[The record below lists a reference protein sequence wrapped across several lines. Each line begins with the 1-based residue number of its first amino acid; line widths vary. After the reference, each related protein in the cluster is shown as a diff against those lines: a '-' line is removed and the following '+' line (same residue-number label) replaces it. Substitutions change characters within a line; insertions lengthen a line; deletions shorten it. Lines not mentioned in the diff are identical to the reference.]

1 MAVKDCDELSN
12 IISLGIISWDDD
24 LAKVIAGLS
33 TKKKDALM
41 RAWKLKEW
49 EVDDLTWRSA
59 HELEL
64 RANSADI
71 EMRAIVQAKILNDE
85 IRVGDAYRELAF
97 QIRETWW
104 TIANWVD
111 LLEKLRN
118 ASPADFESI
127 AKQWWGK
134 YANDPAKA
142 IEEMKNAIAETV
154 SANYSIRQYSD
165 IKSKWLNSLRKQLRD
180 WEITQWV
187 FEDEVKKLH
196 KDAMEQIAKWEN
208 PKNFVKLDSEWA
220 AIKKVYWD
228 NPVAAGK
235 AWSQFIMARELLSD
249 GWIDDWVLKAFQEMG
264 AENLTWDLTLDQIA
278 KYWEWD
284 LDKLLARAYTN
295 TEQLY
300 RDWELR
306 QAFRE
311 KLEELTAWMRV
322 SADDI
327 KKANSIMKTMQFA
340 EQWATFSDIITADNA
355 IRSARKRWY
364 NVSDG
369 TAFLNSLKAFAR
381 KMDED
386 AKLLDKPIV
395 INWVEMK
402 PLDVIQIIYDITWD
416 ENILKLLRIG
426 FYNDWTILSIA
437 TSRLLWW
444 NKEAASKILRL
455 FAKAWEQPRVTN
467 VRDISLKAI
476 TWSDIKE
483 WAKVGFF
490 DFRQSLY
497 SKDELNRTRADF
509 MDKLAERN
517 KMRVPSDWLEIIN
530 SEPVTAEVLAEE
542 LKSKVSWWYLLVN
555 DSRWRDNDI
564 LSKALD
570 IANEWVK
577 EEEKITVLFPRGWM
591 DANFSVENW
600 QLFYKTT
607 KDDMFRDVA
616 WTISIQ
622 SMWEAR
628 PTREILATAYE
639 AKTGKNWDKIRYQA
653 SYTKGAVDNQGRA
666 ISDQQYEYGF
676 LNDDGWNVMTFYHWT
691 KWQFDE
697 FDLDF
702 YRTWSWDSSIPWFWF
717 TPLEWAPKI
726 GSLWDANRLIEV
738 YIKSDN
744 PIREWATLSE
754 LMSKDELISLLERYH
769 IAYLWDD
776 LDIDRRWY
784 KIDERYKNSIN
795 AKSFFSQIQQYD
807 GIFWNDLKW
816 FMEYFTRR
824 TWYDW
829 IWYNKAQF
837 VSFKPEN
844 IKYVDNRLPTYNP
857 DMHFMER
864 EWSWYSLIPSK
875 EEVDEYLSRNNISK
889 KLEEIFWTTNN
900 IEDAIFITADG
911 KMIDW
916 ASFAEKMW
924 YYTNEYSW
932 ANIWAEHRAAIDY
945 IIFNWDRWLR
955 GHSQSTEASRYL
967 LTAAMQKE
975 WLIRFR
981 YFPDQIHLDI
991 WVATSKITKAQ
1002 ESVIQKITS
1011 RMNAD
1016 LKEAIDEW
1024 SDWMKIKAFVY
1035 SMWDD
1040 EARQWG
1046 WTVKPNERW
1055 TLYSDS
1061 IINQIKSLK
1070 DTTDYDK
1077 RFPWINREEVNK
1089 EQIQKAEEEWW
1100 YIVTIN
1106 SPNRRTWLVYQSR
1119 DINID
1124 SPESIKQYVY
1134 QDLDESRIW
1143 DIIDFNTFELNE
1155 EKFDKLSSKE
1165 KIQILNRIGTFANMY
1180 ELEGKRW
1187 FIRWLWANE
1196 AYNDLFDRIFN
1207 SGDLKEILKKE
1218 VRWQDMFEFISKN
1231 TDDWVLPYEAML
1243 YVDDNGKI
1251 SNAIL
1256 WFSWNVV
1263 PTESIIKEWWRE
1275 FHNHP
1280 NWSWFSTD
1288 DISHFQQI
1296 VDRWYPVESVW
1307 LILPWWV
1314 IVEYK
1319 LTDDFFDYVRTDF
1332 VNINS
1337 AIREAIDTADI
1348 LGVMDKQT
1356 WWKFQEVV
1364 DKMDIENNWWRIYHS
1379 RNDSAEEA
1387 LNRISNEVRQD
1398 AYDKIRW
1405 ALTPEWATEPVWMKR
1420 AKSYASQ
1427 PDINAEDAVK
1437 VQMFTKD
1444 RTWQQIADAYG
1455 FPVKIVKWD
1464 MIEWV
1469 AAYWAW
1475 WNGMIYFTDMI
1486 KESTAP
1492 HELFHAIFNTYV
1504 GKEQYDRVLEDASKL
1519 FQVSKYDAEE
1529 ILADSFAEW
1538 FNTWKFTYWDKIKA
1552 IGWKKRLS
1560 KQQKTFLQKVKDY
1573 FTDLAETLW
1582 LIDRH
1587 RDEVEQMFNDMVN
1600 MQYLPDVWK
1609 NVDAQRAMM
1618 KYNDE
1623 LNNVAVK
1630 YFWEMLWLS
1639 TKEVDSQYVERVQ
1652 KLLSEKLWIDLK
1664 SFDQL
1669 QDKAALWQRID
1680 KQFALD
1686 RLTAWKYDKEIVDIN
1701 AIKNE
1706 ISNLTDEELEESIKR
1721 ELWDIVARSDIKWN
1735 ENIAHIREAY
1745 LDYKTAWSAVDSL
1758 MAKWKIV
1765 SLANGWTAQTM
1776 SMNDIKTMFQNWTF
1790 EKTYKEMFFPNQELS
1805 KKEMDA
1811 MITKINNDMFDT
1823 LSISFAENL
1832 VSAWY
1837 ELPLINIKSLVY
1849 DYLNGKLDLNNKF
1862 VESFLYKNNIPFSQ
1876 DWLKTLVDTLMP
1888 AEFKF
1893 NYEDSLFKWRLDKI
1907 ELPSEASVF
1916 REVDNRFMQDS
1927 YSALASI
1934 QMARAWD
1941 MPINYEEQ
1949 ILTNILDKYVSEVF
1963 KWVKDKSLTFQKAQQ
1978 LKQEAWYAL
1987 DMFEQDF
1994 LLPRYS
2000 KFVSKQE
2007 MNGIMWMKYA
2017 LPIWVAWQ
2025 NPDKVNQ
2032 ELLSIRNKLLQKYK
2046 MTLKNAANNN
2056 DINMAI
2062 VKWTADKKL
2071 EKEIELRRDKLAE
2084 SGWVIREVNWQYL
2097 VYDVKQAL
2105 EETLN
2110 NLPDTIGWIEWLR
2123 VLWRD
2128 WIDRLSNKQA
2138 YAILRYV
2145 EAAKWLSTKLNYPTE
2160 LMYKQNPMLLKYNFF
2175 ESYRVVDWLPRVLN
2189 WNLLNGDKVLASLDN
2204 NAGLDTAAKKNIF
2217 AWVISKFREQWYI
2230 TTEDLNKIVHNWVS
2244 EAQATFK
2251 QIKLSPKQ
2259 IKQAT
2264 EKMETLY
2271 RKAFLPYTYLR
2282 DIPKWGQLLDWTP
2295 VKNMKKKVEDTI
2307 KLQYKQAMDDLKA
2320 IWVDNADEL
2329 QTSIYI
2335 TLDSWER
2342 VSVKEAWNMNI
2353 DSWKKTIFNDESV
2366 FVAWADEIKSFAV
2379 DPTWDKKAL
2388 DKVVKQQ
2395 KEYRES
2401 IINSYDSTL
2410 QSMLN
2415 QTQIISE
2422 AEADLSTAFMNDVRT
2437 TMRRYSL
2444 TNMMVDAMDALSWL
2458 NEEAA
2463 RWMKDYLI
2471 GWKWRISFWK
2481 WKPWQILERNKLVQD
2496 AYKNYYVMD
2505 LSKLNSITPTS
2516 QAEDLALRLAK
2527 YFKNLERL
2535 LWSADGLTWCTT
2547 NKEINQAFFHLWE
2560 VVMNVNSVKW
2570 IFWLMSAVE
2579 QNQILKFFKFAN
2591 ISNSNPASI
2600 FVRRGKWNFQ
2610 ESLWWY
2616 RDYVEEIS
2624 WISRGEFNEIFW
2636 ADFSEED
2643 FKRILQW
2650 LTGFTLTGA
2659 WWRTWTKILNV
2670 LNWSNMIFRMMMSYP
2685 GQLLTIPQQGT
2696 AYFLKQIWFEKE
2708 LWVESLSEVDAIR
2721 AHYWVLDWA
2730 YNEIVL
2736 RWKSTVSPDD
2746 LRLDSYYNRYWIP
2759 DVDWIYKTSPIETS
2773 DDYINMYAKIDKEA
2787 ASSISSTNKWFRQ
2800 LDPYKDNANNIIDW
2814 LFARNFKNISFLK
2827 AIKNN
2832 DFMQFGSAKEFM
2844 SFMDDATISAE
2855 IKTRLMD
2862 RVSAYSGRN
2871 FRNILWLGFGWIDR
2885 AVSWSW
2891 FGNIMYWLMQ
2901 LFNFR
2906 WSWWQ
2911 NIFKQTW
2918 SNIFTALKML
2928 WTANWIWSRE
2938 WREAIAQYIS
2948 TRPEFTNF
2956 VWALFN
2962 DLKWTWKLQRFQDN
2976 WRWPEDEDMYGMLD
2990 FIDYM
2995 TETLNMTSQWFQWL
3009 QSFWP
3014 FRPFDEARQSIMA
3027 SAMNPT
3033 IYKDTFWVWAFFNA
3047 LGKNFW
3053 RQWKPYNWIAKLAW
3067 AWSTDWPD
3075 WAWAYI
3081 ENEFWKLSFWSLRYM
3096 VNEDMNSYGY
3106 TYEMTWQVWG
3116 IPSIIMWESKLGSD
3130 KNFSYE
3136 IDNTE
3141 TWETIKQM
3149 FDSGLPW
3156 DTRWTYAWN
3165 LAKTFIN
3172 WSQLAALP
3180 KNVMKAINR
3189 SAPSYFT
3196 ADDLAE
3202 TMQNTKAWLEFYK
3215 KWIVTPQTPEE
3226 AEIFFNTMLE
3236 NAKYRP
3242 WSSNFTKSI
3251 IQYED
3256 YWHMNGKENWNEA
3269 DAEMELWLDHMKHI
3283 TNEHWEIQMNG
3294 SEKVVDPSWDKLI
3307 EDVKAHWYNETY
3319 TTDLIYNYS
3328 KNWLNN
3334 HSSDPNYQLYVKLLW
3349 QWQAYNLI
3357 STRQSQLIEALNV
3370 WAKGKDN
3377 KWTKTEFENVWLD
3390 NALLLRMWQQ
3400 PLEWESISFFDK
3412 LQVLD
3417 EDDATVAALQIIQS
3431 QAKEWDRKILDRFF
3445 NVKENDDWSKSVS
3458 LKYNYEQTLKQIWAV
3473 SKAIDDWNV
3482 DLAVAE
3488 ASTLVNMYKN
3498 ADPTGAV
3505 TATLIDSVYNRI
3517 YDTNSFS
3524 PEQKQAA
3531 MIALFHKNKEFI
3543 QRNPEKLRALLWDD
3557 YDVYADYM
3565 NSMLYQWDWMTIS
3578 NLESMQ
3584 SSWKSSSWSWKAA
3597 ASFSSALKN
3606 LASKL
3611 WGSWK
3616 SNWWAWGTTS
3626 SKQWVPVTIKGASLV
3641 KDLWLKGYTPAV
3653 DKISISKYK
3662 PHLDLSLAKDIN
3674 RKVSWP
3680 KTQQISNKKQLSKLE
3695 EKATKAIEAES

>member
-12 IISLGIISWDDD
+12 IISLWILSWDDD
-24 LAKVIAGLS
+24 LAKTIADLS
-33 TKKKDALM
+33 AKKKDALM

-127 AKQWWGK
+127 AKQWGGK
-134 YANDPAKA
+134 YANEPAKA

-196 KDAMEQIAKWEN
+196 KDAMEQIAKWES
-208 PKNFVKLDSEWA
+208 PKNFAKLDSEWA
-220 AIKKVYWD
+220 AIKKIYWD

-369 TAFLNSLKAFAR
+369 TAFLNSLKAFAK

-497 SKDELNRTRADF
+497 SKDELNRARADF

-517 KMRVPSDWLEIIN
+517 KMRVPSEWLEIIN

-542 LKSKVSWWYLLVN
+542 LKSKVAWWYLLVN
-555 DSRWRDNDI
+555 DSKWRDNDI

-570 IANEWVK
+570 IANEWIK

-591 DANFSVENW
+591 NANFSVENW

-639 AKTGKNWDKIRYQA
+639 AKTGKNWDRVRYQP
-653 SYTKGAVDNQGRA
+653 SYSKWAVDNQGRA
-666 ISDQQYEYGF
+666 ISDQQYEYF
-676 LNDDGWNVMTFYHWT
+676 SNSTVRDENWNLIPVFHWT
-691 KWQFDE
+691 SEE
-697 FDLDF
+697 FDVFDMTKLRSFAEWPWIYFSEATNFADTYWWRTIECYLNITNPLVYDMNNFKNFDKVLSRDTIRGLADF
-702 YRTWSWDSSIPWFWF
+702 LESRWLMDESDVSWVRRVLNEDDTNVWSAFEI
-717 TPLEWAPKI
+717 T
-726 GSLWDANRLIEV
+726 
-738 YIKSDN
+738 
-744 PIREWATLSE
+744 
-754 LMSKDELISLLERYH
+754 
-769 IAYLWDD
+769 
-776 LDIDRRWY
+776 WY
-784 KIDERYKNSIN
+784 KADREK
-795 AKSFFSQIQQYD
+795 KM
-807 GIFWNDLKW
+807 W
-816 FMEYFTRR
+816 EYLEAFKEFTG
-824 TWYDW
+824 YDW
-829 IWYNKAQF
+829 IRVVYKNFDKSTPDFWIAF
-837 VSFKPEN
+837 SPEQ
-844 IKYVDNRLPTYNP
+844 IKYVDNKLPTSNP
-857 DMHFMER
+857 DMRYQSAWHWSPYSFKEFDREFARSGEWWEAHWAWIYVAAKRDIAEKYAWYGWDRQWWWWWMTKEQLEASLDDPDDFIDWIYDDLYITRNMAVNILDSMTMTDGAGPWTFKDALDWEKWWARNALER
-864 EWSWYSLIPSK
+864 NPDDIISQKRLEALNNFK
-875 EEVDEYLSRNNISK
+875 EEDFILWEPTHNVYEVEIPDAKKANTPTWSNYFEEWEVYSETVVDK
-889 KLEEIFWTTNN
+889 
-900 IEDAIFITADG
+900 
-911 KMIDW
+911 
-916 ASFAEKMW
+916 
-924 YYTNEYSW
+924 
-932 ANIWAEHRAAIDY
+932 
-945 IIFNWDRWLR
+945 IFNEAKKVDWFDIKAAKESFNRSAYKNWR
-955 GHSQSTEASRYL
+955 DVYFSIANWFDWNKVKASRFFEDLWYD
-967 LTAAMQKE
+967 
-975 WLIRFR
+975 W
-981 YFPDQIHLDI
+981 IHYYWATDWEA
-991 WVATSKITKAQ
+991 WVIFNKNNT
-1002 ESVIQKITS
+1002 
-1011 RMNAD
+1011 
-1016 LKEAIDEW
+1016 
-1024 SDWMKIKAFVY
+1024 
-1035 SMWDD
+1035 
-1040 EARQWG
+1040 G
-1046 WTVKPNERW
+1046 
-1055 TLYSDS
+1055 
-1061 IINQIKSLK
+1061 IINQTS
-1070 DTTDYDK
+1070 
-1077 RFPWINREEVNK
+1077 
-1089 EQIQKAEEEWW
+1089 
-1100 YIVTIN
+1100 
-1106 SPNRRTWLVYQSR
+1106 
-1119 DINID
+1119 
-1124 SPESIKQYVY
+1124 
-1134 QDLDESRIW
+1134 
-1143 DIIDFNTFELNE
+1143 
-1155 EKFDKLSSKE
+1155 
-1165 KIQILNRIGTFANMY
+1165 
-1180 ELEGKRW
+1180 
-1187 FIRWLWANE
+1187 
-1196 AYNDLFDRIFN
+1196 
-1207 SGDLKEILKKE
+1207 
-1218 VRWQDMFEFISKN
+1218 
-1231 TDDWVLPYEAML
+1231 
-1243 YVDDNGKI
+1243 
-1251 SNAIL
+1251 
-1256 WFSWNVV
+1256 
-1263 PTESIIKEWWRE
+1263 
-1275 FHNHP
+1275 
-1280 NWSWFSTD
+1280 
-1288 DISHFQQI
+1288 
-1296 VDRWYPVESVW
+1296 
-1307 LILPWWV
+1307 
-1314 IVEYK
+1314 
-1319 LTDDFFDYVRTDF
+1319 
-1332 VNINS
+1332 
-1337 AIREAIDTADI
+1337 
-1348 LGVMDKQT
+1348 
-1356 WWKFQEVV
+1356 
-1364 DKMDIENNWWRIYHS
+1364 
-1379 RNDSAEEA
+1379 
-1387 LNRISNEVRQD
+1387 
-1398 AYDKIRW
+1398 
-1405 ALTPEWATEPVWMKR
+1405 WMKR
-1420 AKSYASQ
+1420 VKSYASQ
-1427 PDINAEDAVK
+1427 SDVNAEDAVK

-1455 FPVKIVKWD
+1455 FPVKIVQWD

-1475 WNGMIYFTDMI
+1475 WNGMIQFTDMV

-1504 GKEQYDRVLEDASKL
+1504 GKEQYDRILEDASKL

-1582 LIDRH
+1582 LVDRH

-1600 MQYLPDVWK
+1600 MQYLPDAWK
-1609 NVDAQRAMM
+1609 NVDAQVAMM

-1765 SLANGWTAQTM
+1765 SLANGGTAQTM

-1876 DWLKTLVDTLMP
+1876 DWLRTLVDTLMP
-1888 AEFKF
+1888 AEFRF
-1893 NYEDSLFKWRLDKI
+1893 DYENSLFKWRLDKL

-1949 ILTNILDKYVSEVF
+1949 ILTDILDKYVSEVF

-2000 KFVSKQE
+2000 KFISKQE
-2007 MNGIMWMKYA
+2007 MNGIMWMKYS

-2032 ELLSIRNKLLQKYK
+2032 ELISIRNKLLQKYK
-2046 MTLKNAANNN
+2046 TTLKNAANNN

-2105 EETLN
+2105 EEALN

-2175 ESYRVVDWLPRVLN
+2175 EAYKVVDWLPRVLN
-2189 WNLLNGDKVLASLDN
+2189 WNLLNGDKVLSVLDN
-2204 NAGLDTAAKKNIF
+2204 TAELDIAAKKNIF

-2251 QIKLSPKQ
+2251 QIKLSPEQ

-2271 RKAFLPYTYLR
+2271 KKAFLPYTYLR

-2295 VKNMKKKVEDTI
+2295 VRNMKKKVEDTI

-2342 VSVKEAWNMNI
+2342 VSVKEAWNMNM
-2353 DSWKKTIFNDESV
+2353 DSWKKSVFNDESV

-2388 DKVVKQQ
+2388 DKVVAQQ

-2422 AEADLSTAFMNDVRT
+2422 AEANLSTAFMNDVRT
-2437 TMRRYSL
+2437 VMRRYSL

-2481 WKPWQILERNKLVQD
+2481 WKPWQILERNKLVQT
-2496 AYKNYYVMD
+2496 AYQNYYVMD

-2579 QNQILKFFKFAN
+2579 QNQILKFFKFVN
-2591 ISNSNPASI
+2591 MPNSNPASI

-2685 GQLLTIPQQGT
+2685 WQLLTIPQQGT

-2708 LWVESLSEVDAIR
+2708 LWIESLSEVDAIR
-2721 AHYWVLDWA
+2721 THYWVLDWA

-2759 DVDWIYKTSPIETS
+2759 DVDWVYKTSPIETS

-2871 FRNILWLGFGWIDR
+2871 FRNILWLWFGWIDR
-2885 AVSWSW
+2885 AVSWSG

-2938 WREAIAQYIS
+2938 WREAIAQYIA

-2976 WRWPEDEDMYGMLD
+2976 WRWPEDEDMYSMLD

-3067 AWSTDWPD
+3067 AWTTDWPD

-3081 ENEFWKLSFWSLRYM
+3081 ENEWWKLSFWSLRYM

-3106 TYEMTWQVWG
+3106 TYEMTWQTWG

-3189 SAPSYFT
+3189 NAPSYFT
-3196 ADDLAE
+3196 ANDLAD
-3202 TMQNTKAWLEFYK
+3202 TMQNTRAWLEFYK

-3242 WSSNFTKSI
+3242 WSSNFTKSL

-3256 YWHMNGKENWNEA
+3256 YWHMNGKEKWNEA

-3294 SEKVVDPSWDKLI
+3294 NEKVVDPSWNKLV

-3319 TTDLIYNYS
+3319 TTGLIYNYA

-3334 HSSDPNYQLYVKLLW
+3334 HSSDPNYQLYVKMLG

-3357 STRQSQLIEALNV
+3357 STRQSQLIEALNA

-3390 NALLLRMWQQ
+3390 KALLLKMWQQ

-3473 SKAIDDWNV
+3473 SKAINDWNV

-3488 ASTLVNMYKN
+3488 ASILTNMYKN
-3498 ADPTGAV
+3498 DDPTGAI

-3543 QRNPEKLRALLWDD
+3543 QKNPEKLRALLWDD

-3565 NSMLYQWDWMTIS
+3565 NSMLYQWDWMAIS

-3616 SNWWAWGTTS
+3616 GNWWAWGTTS
-3626 SKQWVPVTIKGASLV
+3626 YKQWVPVTIKGASLV
-3641 KDLWLKGYTPAV
+3641 KDLWLKGYTPTV
-3653 DKISISKYK
+3653 NKISIDKYK

-3674 RKVSWP
+3674 RNV
-3680 KTQQISNKKQLSKLE
+3680 KTTKSQQISNKKQLSKLE
-3695 EKATKAIEAES
+3695 DKVTKATEAES

>member
-12 IISLGIISWDDD
+12 IISLWILSWDED
-24 LAKVIAGLS
+24 LAKTIADLS
-33 TKKKDALM
+33 AKKKDALM

-71 EMRAIVQAKILNDE
+71 EMRAIVQAKILSDE

-97 QIRETWW
+97 QIRETWG
-104 TIANWVD
+104 TIAWWVD

-134 YANDPAKA
+134 YANEPAKA

-165 IKSKWLNSLRKQLRD
+165 IKSKWLNSLRKQLRN

-196 KDAMEQIAKWEN
+196 KDAMEQIAKWES
-208 PKNFVKLDSEWA
+208 PKDFAKLDSEWA
-220 AIKKVYWD
+220 AIKKIYWD

-322 SADDI
+322 PADDI

-364 NVSDG
+364 KVSDG
-369 TAFLNSLKAFAR
+369 TAFLNSLKAFAK

-426 FYNDWTILSIA
+426 FYNDWTVLSVA

-497 SKDELNRTRADF
+497 SKDELNRMRADF

-517 KMRVPSDWLEIIN
+517 KMRIPSDWLEIIN

-542 LKSKVSWWYLLVN
+542 LKSKVAWWYVLVN

-570 IANEWVK
+570 IVNDWVK

-639 AKTGKNWDKIRYQA
+639 AKTGKNGDKIRYQP
-653 SYTKGAVDNQGRA
+653 SYSKWAVDNQGRA
-666 ISDQQYEYGF
+666 ISDQQYEHF
-676 LNDDGWNVMTFYHWT
+676 SNSAVRDENWNLIPVFHWT
-691 KWQFDE
+691 SEE
-697 FDLDF
+697 FDVFDMTKLKSFAEWPWIYFSEATNFADTYWWRTIECYLNITNPLVYDMNNFKNFDKVLSRDTIRWLADF
-702 YRTWSWDSSIPWFWF
+702 LESRWLMDESDVSWVRRVLNEDDTNVWSAFEI
-717 TPLEWAPKI
+717 T
-726 GSLWDANRLIEV
+726 
-738 YIKSDN
+738 
-744 PIREWATLSE
+744 
-754 LMSKDELISLLERYH
+754 
-769 IAYLWDD
+769 
-776 LDIDRRWY
+776 WY
-784 KIDERYKNSIN
+784 KADREKRM
-795 AKSFFSQIQQYD
+795 
-807 GIFWNDLKW
+807 W
-816 FMEYFTRR
+816 EYLEAFKEFTG
-824 TWYDW
+824 YDW
-829 IWYNKAQF
+829 IHVIYKNFDKSTPDFWIAF
-837 VSFKPEN
+837 SPEQ

-857 DMHFMER
+857 DMRFQER
-864 EWSWYSLIPSK
+864 NPITAWWIENYNEIKKYKWNLRKLYEEAWPDDYVYFSHNTADENVDSIISEWIRSYSSRGVDKHWHDSPWLNRWTLDESTGYGWNQIYFRMKKSEAEKFRANKAAWIVMISHDILPEDIVAVSK
-875 EEVDEYLSRNNISK
+875 NLTNNSVMSAMWVYNKWDLFKQWEEWIDEFGYNAVRKKMVDEYWFIDEWNLFEAETLS
-889 KLEEIFWTTNN
+889 
-900 IEDAIFITADG
+900 
-911 KMIDW
+911 DW
-916 ASFAEKMW
+916 
-924 YYTNEYSW
+924 
-932 ANIWAEHRAAIDY
+932 
-945 IIFNWDRWLR
+945 
-955 GHSQSTEASRYL
+955 
-967 LTAAMQKE
+967 
-975 WLIRFR
+975 
-981 YFPDQIHLDI
+981 
-991 WVATSKITKAQ
+991 
-1002 ESVIQKITS
+1002 VIQKQAKYLES
-1011 RMNAD
+1011 LWKQYEQAV
-1016 LKEAIDEW
+1016 KEWNIG
-1024 SDWMKIKAFVY
+1024 
-1035 SMWDD
+1035 
-1040 EARQWG
+1040 EAKRILR
-1046 WTVKPNERW
+1046 E
-1055 TLYSDS
+1055 YA
-1061 IINQIKSLK
+1061 SLK
-1070 DTTDYDK
+1070 WYVDPENYKWMGAWVAPSAEYDK
-1077 RFPWINREEVNK
+1077 ADFK
-1089 EQIQKAEEEWW
+1089 
-1100 YIVTIN
+1100 
-1106 SPNRRTWLVYQSR
+1106 
-1119 DINID
+1119 NI
-1124 SPESIKQYVY
+1124 
-1134 QDLDESRIW
+1134 
-1143 DIIDFNTFELNE
+1143 
-1155 EKFDKLSSKE
+1155 EK
-1165 KIQILNRIGTFANMY
+1165 
-1180 ELEGKRW
+1180 
-1187 FIRWLWANE
+1187 
-1196 AYNDLFDRIFN
+1196 
-1207 SGDLKEILKKE
+1207 
-1218 VRWQDMFEFISKN
+1218 
-1231 TDDWVLPYEAML
+1231 
-1243 YVDDNGKI
+1243 
-1251 SNAIL
+1251 
-1256 WFSWNVV
+1256 
-1263 PTESIIKEWWRE
+1263 IKEW
-1275 FHNHP
+1275 
-1280 NWSWFSTD
+1280 
-1288 DISHFQQI
+1288 
-1296 VDRWYPVESVW
+1296 
-1307 LILPWWV
+1307 
-1314 IVEYK
+1314 
-1319 LTDDFFDYVRTDF
+1319 FF
-1332 VNINS
+1332 N
-1337 AIREAIDTADI
+1337 
-1348 LGVMDKQT
+1348 
-1356 WWKFQEVV
+1356 
-1364 DKMDIENNWWRIYHS
+1364 
-1379 RNDSAEEA
+1379 
-1387 LNRISNEVRQD
+1387 D
-1398 AYDKIRW
+1398 AYDVNLYSIWNGVHTIPDDMLAHWAEKRFWRSPDWVTEKSFRKIREIMDDIVSHW
-1405 ALTPEWATEPVWMKR
+1405 EWYDPEIVVYRAVPKEVKWWMLESWWERVTPTKEYAEQHWMSRFWEWEYNIIEEKVK
-1420 AKSYASQ
+1420 ASELWRDSNDINEWWFDDWNDYLVKWVKNSRKNLEITYDDKWNLISLEERFDEHTRDPRYMRRLDDYTSQ
-1427 PDINAEDAVK
+1427 SDINAEDAVK

-1455 FPVKIVKWD
+1455 FPIKIVEWN

-1552 IGWKKRLS
+1552 IGWKKKLS

-1582 LIDRH
+1582 LVDRH

-1600 MQYLPDVWK
+1600 MQYLPDAWK

-1639 TKEVDSQYVERVQ
+1639 SKEVDSQYVERVQ

-1669 QDKAALWQRID
+1669 QDKSALWQRID

-1765 SLANGWTAQTM
+1765 SLANGGTAQTM

-1811 MITKINNDMFDT
+1811 MIAKINNDMFDT

-1893 NYEDSLFKWRLDKI
+1893 NYEDSLFKWRLDKL

-1978 LKQEAWYAL
+1978 LKQEAGYAL

-2032 ELLSIRNKLLQKYK
+2032 ELISIRNKLLQKYK

-2175 ESYRVVDWLPRVLN
+2175 ETYRVVDWLPRVLN
-2189 WNLLNGDKVLASLDN
+2189 WNLLNWDKLLASLDN

-2230 TTEDLNKIVHNWVS
+2230 TTEDLNKIVRNWVS

-2251 QIKLSPKQ
+2251 QIKLSPKE

-2295 VKNMKKKVEDTI
+2295 VRNMKKKVEDTI
-2307 KLQYKQAMDDLKA
+2307 KLQYKQAMEDLKA

-2422 AEADLSTAFMNDVRT
+2422 AEANLSTAFMNDVRT

-2458 NEEAA
+2458 NEEVA

-2471 GWKWRISFWK
+2471 WWKWRISFWK
-2481 WKPWQILERNKLVQD
+2481 WKPWQILERNKLVQT
-2496 AYKNYYVMD
+2496 AYQNYYVMD

-2721 AHYWVLDWA
+2721 THYWVLDWA

-2759 DVDWIYKTSPIETS
+2759 DVDWVYKASPIETS

-2844 SFMDDATISAE
+2844 SFMDDATISAD

-2885 AVSWSW
+2885 AVSWSG

-2938 WREAIAQYIS
+2938 WREAIAQYIA

-2976 WRWPEDEDMYGMLD
+2976 WRRPEDEDMYSMLD

-2995 TETLNMTSQWFQWL
+2995 TETLNMTSQRFQWL

-3067 AWSTDWPD
+3067 AWTTDWPD

-3081 ENEFWKLSFWSLRYM
+3081 ENEWWKLSFWSLRYM

-3106 TYEMTWQVWG
+3106 TYEMTWQTWG

-3149 FDSGLPW
+3149 FDSGLPR
-3156 DTRWTYAWN
+3156 DTRWAYAWN

-3189 SAPSYFT
+3189 NAPSYFT
-3196 ADDLAE
+3196 ANDLAD
-3202 TMQNTKAWLEFYK
+3202 TMQNTRAWLEFYK

-3242 WSSNFTKSI
+3242 WSSKFTKSL

-3256 YWHMNGKENWNEA
+3256 YWHMDGKEKWNEA

-3294 SEKVVDPSWDKLI
+3294 SEKVVDPSWNKLI

-3319 TTDLIYNYS
+3319 TTGLIYNYA

-3334 HSSDPNYQLYVKLLW
+3334 HSSDPNYQLYVKMLG

-3357 STRQSQLIEALNV
+3357 STRENQLIEALNV

-3377 KWTKTEFENVWLD
+3377 KWTETEFENVWLD
-3390 NALLLRMWQQ
+3390 KALLLKMWQQ

-3431 QAKEWDRKILDRFF
+3431 QAKEWDRKIMDRFF

-3473 SKAIDDWNV
+3473 SKAINDWNV

-3488 ASTLVNMYKN
+3488 ASILTNMYKN
-3498 ADPTGAV
+3498 DDPTGAV

-3517 YDTNSFS
+3517 YDTDSFS

-3626 SKQWVPVTIKGASLV
+3626 YKQWVPVTIKGANLV
-3641 KDLWLKGYTPAV
+3641 KDLWLKGYTPTV
-3653 DKISISKYK
+3653 SKISISKYK

-3674 RKVSWP
+3674 RNV
-3680 KTQQISNKKQLSKLE
+3680 KTTKSQQISNKKQLSKLE

>member
-517 KMRVPSDWLEIIN
+517 KMRIPSDWLEIIN

-542 LKSKVSWWYLLVN
+542 LKNKVSWWYLLVN

-622 SMWEAR
+622 SMWESR

-639 AKTGKNWDKIRYQA
+639 AKTGKNGDKLRYQA

-666 ISDQQYEYGF
+666 ISDQQVEYGF
-676 LNDDGWNVMTFYHWT
+676 YGDENWNPITFYHWT
-691 KWQFDE
+691 PYEFDE
-697 FDLDF
+697 FDLGHF
-702 YRTWSWDSSIPWFWF
+702 RTWSGDSLVPGFYFADQS
-717 TPLEWAPKI
+717 EQKI
-726 GSLWDANRLIEV
+726 LMNPNKANRLIEV
-738 YIKSDN
+738 YLKADN
-744 PIREWATLSE
+744 PVADWTYLSDLFSYDEITKMLIEYNRSIWREYDDKRWAYKLKEWTNAYW
-754 LMSKDELISLLERYH
+754 ERSH
-769 IAYLWDD
+769 
-776 LDIDRRWY
+776 
-784 KIDERYKNSIN
+784 SSTIN
-795 AKSFFSQIQQYD
+795 WFLHNVNEYEEM
-807 GIFWNDLKW
+807 FWNPKD
-816 FMEYFTRR
+816 FMAFFKEY
-824 TWYDW
+824 TWIDW
-829 IWYNKAQF
+829 IRDADDWVMIVF
-837 VSFKPEN
+837 SPEQ
-844 IKYVDNRLPTYNP
+844 IKYVDNRLPTSNP
-857 DMHFMER
+857 DMRYSLR
-864 EWSWYSLIPSK
+864 EWHWSPFSFEEFDREFAGTWEWNEAHWAWIYVAARKWTAERYAWYWWDREWRWWWMSK
-875 EEVDEYLSRNNISK
+875 ER
-889 KLEEIFWTTNN
+889 LEESIADPDDFNEG
-900 IEDAIFITADG
+900 IYDDLFITRNMAILLLDDMTQYTDELMSPMTFKEARRLELSWALNSLESNPDDIILQKRVEALKNFKEEDFIIWDPTHNLYQVEIPDRKVADTPTWHNYLEEDWIYDKNIVEEILNKAKEFKWFDYNKAKYILEDRWG
-911 KMIDW
+911 KKTMKSWRWIYLALKDWFWSNAW
-916 ASFAEKMW
+916 ASKFLEDIW
-924 YYTNEYSW
+924 YDWIHYFWETDWEAWVIFKKWDTNITDHTSWQKRIKSYT
-932 ANIWAEHRAAIDY
+932 
-945 IIFNWDRWLR
+945 
-955 GHSQSTEASRYL
+955 SQS
-967 LTAAMQKE
+967 
-975 WLIRFR
+975 
-981 YFPDQIHLDI
+981 D
-991 WVATSKITKAQ
+991 V
-1002 ESVIQKITS
+1002 
-1011 RMNAD
+1011 
-1016 LKEAIDEW
+1016 
-1024 SDWMKIKAFVY
+1024 
-1035 SMWDD
+1035 
-1040 EARQWG
+1040 
-1046 WTVKPNERW
+1046 
-1055 TLYSDS
+1055 
-1061 IINQIKSLK
+1061 
-1070 DTTDYDK
+1070 
-1077 RFPWINREEVNK
+1077 
-1089 EQIQKAEEEWW
+1089 
-1100 YIVTIN
+1100 
-1106 SPNRRTWLVYQSR
+1106 
-1119 DINID
+1119 
-1124 SPESIKQYVY
+1124 
-1134 QDLDESRIW
+1134 
-1143 DIIDFNTFELNE
+1143 
-1155 EKFDKLSSKE
+1155 
-1165 KIQILNRIGTFANMY
+1165 
-1180 ELEGKRW
+1180 
-1187 FIRWLWANE
+1187 
-1196 AYNDLFDRIFN
+1196 
-1207 SGDLKEILKKE
+1207 
-1218 VRWQDMFEFISKN
+1218 
-1231 TDDWVLPYEAML
+1231 
-1243 YVDDNGKI
+1243 
-1251 SNAIL
+1251 
-1256 WFSWNVV
+1256 
-1263 PTESIIKEWWRE
+1263 
-1275 FHNHP
+1275 
-1280 NWSWFSTD
+1280 
-1288 DISHFQQI
+1288 
-1296 VDRWYPVESVW
+1296 
-1307 LILPWWV
+1307 
-1314 IVEYK
+1314 
-1319 LTDDFFDYVRTDF
+1319 
-1332 VNINS
+1332 
-1337 AIREAIDTADI
+1337 
-1348 LGVMDKQT
+1348 
-1356 WWKFQEVV
+1356 
-1364 DKMDIENNWWRIYHS
+1364 
-1379 RNDSAEEA
+1379 
-1387 LNRISNEVRQD
+1387 
-1398 AYDKIRW
+1398 
-1405 ALTPEWATEPVWMKR
+1405 
-1420 AKSYASQ
+1420 
-1427 PDINAEDAVK
+1427 NAEDAVK

-1455 FPVKIVKWD
+1455 FPIKIVEWN

-1582 LIDRH
+1582 LVDRH
-1587 RDEVEQMFNDMVN
+1587 RNEVEQMFNDMVN

-1765 SLANGWTAQTM
+1765 SLANGGTAQTM

-1893 NYEDSLFKWRLDKI
+1893 NYEDSLFKWRLDKL

-2007 MNGIMWMKYA
+2007 MNGIMWMKYS

-2032 ELLSIRNKLLQKYK
+2032 ELISIRNKLLQKYK

-2721 AHYWVLDWA
+2721 THYWVLDWA

-2938 WREAIAQYIS
+2938 WREAIAQYIA

-3256 YWHMNGKENWNEA
+3256 YWHMNGKEKWNEA